1 MMNLTS
7 TETSKLFMYNLSLM
21 IYKNETNIRNY
32 TEPIKRIRQSEKII
46 IYSILFVIASVGN
59 TTSFV
64 ALLFMNKERKK
75 KNKSKSRIRLL
86 MMNLCMADLMV
97 NYIN

>member
-1 MMNLTS
+1 
-7 TETSKLFMYNLSLM
+7 MYNFSLM
-21 IYKNETNIRNY
+21 FKNDTNSRNY
-32 TEPIKRIRQSEKII
+32 TEPLARIRQYDKII

-86 MMNLCMADLMV
+86 MMNLCMGDLMV
-97 NYIN
+97 NIYTFFFDLNENESFS